1 MLGAC
6 GAGTAGWIRT
16 ADLLIR
22 PWQPSVQGGHGNR
35 LTLRVLISDWNRLH
49 LASRRPTYAAE
60 AVRALH
66 YAFADYLDDPAAP
79 ITAAAASRAF
89 ESATA
94 EQAPS
99 DSKSPQSAT
108 GRHAPPRSPADLT
121 IPLYKAESL
130 ETF

>member
-66 YAFADYLDDPAAP
+66 YAFADYLDDPAEDLERVA
-79 ITAAAASRAF
+79 IVRALD
-89 ESATA
+89 A
-94 EQAPS
+94 
-99 DSKSPQSAT
+99 
-108 GRHAPPRSPADLT
+108 
-121 IPLYKAESL
+121 
-130 ETF
+130 